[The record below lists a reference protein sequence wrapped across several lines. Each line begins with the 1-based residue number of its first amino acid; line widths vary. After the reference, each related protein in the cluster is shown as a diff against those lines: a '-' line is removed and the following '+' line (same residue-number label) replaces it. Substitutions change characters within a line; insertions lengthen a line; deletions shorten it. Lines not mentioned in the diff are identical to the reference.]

1 MAQSIPSGNE
11 VPMLF
16 DEDNVINK
24 LIPVPL
30 YFQLKELIVKEIKRG
45 SYPVDSVIPTEIEIS
60 EHFKLSRTTVRQAI
74 MELVNE
80 GWLNRRKS
88 KGTYVSR
95 PSLKQDFIQ
104 RLETFNDQINRLGMV
119 PRTEVLDLQVI
130 GADRVTADKLDLQEG
145 DKLVYLFRRRFAD
158 DLPVVLVETYL
169 PYTACGF
176 ILEKDLSRESLYKT
190 LSVNEKTRIY
200 ASHRIAQAV
209 AADSKTAGLLDIEK
223 GSPVHF
229 FESVSTNVM
238 GEKMEYSLA
247 KYRGDKNK
255 FEVTVYV

>member
-11 VPMLF
+11 AHMLF

-24 LIPVPL
+24 SVPVPL
-30 YFQLKELIVKEIKRG
+30 YFQLKEMIVKEIKNG
-45 SYPVDSVIPTEIEIS
+45 SYPVDSVIPTEVEIS
-60 EHFKLSRTTVRQAI
+60 EHFNLSRTTVRQAI

-80 GWLNRRKS
+80 GWLNRKKS

-104 RLETFNDQINRLGMV
+104 RLETFSDQINRLGMI

-130 GADRVTADKLDLQEG
+130 IADKIIADKLGLKEG
-145 DKLVYLFRRRFAD
+145 DQVVYLFRRRFAD

-169 PYTACGF
+169 PYVECGF
-176 ILEKDLSRESLYKT
+176 ILNKDLSRESLYKT
-190 LSVNEKTRIY
+190 LSVKEKTKIY
-200 ASHRIAQAV
+200 ASHRIVQAI
-209 AADSKTAGLLDIEK
+209 AADSKTAGLLKIEK

-238 GEKMEYSLA
+238 GERMEYSLA